1 LPEQVTLKQYYHL
14 RRDDVSAILEHWT
27 RRQAAGEVSFRF
39 KTAAVLRQNRPAPEG
54 SDGDA
59 DTESSGEEMNPQ
71 NGDGSRGQGDGSQ
84 DGGNNSS
91 AAQAHPGQSH
101 DTATGAP
108 SGVS

>member
-1 LPEQVTLKQYYHL
+1 MPEQVTLKQYYHL
-14 RRDDVSAILEHWT
+14 CRDDVSAILEHWT

-54 SDGDA
+54 SDDYADA
-59 DTESSGEEMNPQ
+59 ESSEEEMNLA
-71 NGDGSRGQGDGSQ
+71 NGDGSWGQGDELQ

-91 AAQAHPGQSH
+91 AVQAHPGQIH
-101 DTATGAP
+101 GAATRAP